1 MEAELRNR
9 KPTFTEALLGSREL
23 KKENQAQKAMI
34 ADMSAELLKCRP
46 LWRRVLKYKRLGL
59 STAEVCIL
67 VGRSRSS
74 VKAYSA
80 AMRKYGMLSPLPQSA
95 RQLALNFTAAETVT
109 SIAFRGE

>member
-1 MEAELRNR
+1 MISLL
-9 KPTFTEALLGSREL
+9 ALKQLLEQFMMMLFIPKGV
-23 KKENQAQKAMI
+23 MI
-34 ADMSAELLKCRP
+34 
-46 LWRRVLKYKRLGL
+46 LKYKRLGL
-59 STAEVCIL
+59 STAEVCKL